1 MRLEEFVKSQARRFF
16 PNDKNFF
23 VKKKLGVPTILLIQN
38 IPHIKL

>member
-1 MRLEEFVKSQARRFF
+1 MKSLLNRKRGDFF
-16 PNDKNFF
+16 PMTKTFF